1 MSRCNAVG
9 IDIGGAYTKVASTS
23 GRTKSFYFPLWK
35 ENSLSNLLC
44 LIKKEFDPENV
55 GVVMTAE
62 LADVFA
68 SKKEGVHYIASC
80 VRSVFE
86 HPYFFS
92 MEGRFSQIIDDQR
105 WNIFAASNWKASAI
119 FVGARICDCI
129 FVDIGSTTCD
139 VIPIEG
145 GKPLAS
151 TTDFQRL
158 CKEELI
164 YMGVLRTPLAALLHA
179 TCLNGRSC
187 HLSSELY
194 AITADV
200 YRILGNIS
208 DAQYSCHTPDD
219 RPRDLCACMQRV
231 ARMFLCDVDE
241 LGREQVVHIARSVER
256 IQVEMLATALAKH
269 IQEYGL
275 RPIVGAG
282 LGEFIVAK
290 AAEMNG
296 FKYRSL
302 AHLCGEHVAEVL
314 PAYATAQL
322 LLQTLEAGTM

>member
-1 MSRCNAVG
+1 MSRCNTVG
-9 IDIGGAYTKVASTS
+9 IDIGGANTKVASTS

-35 ENSLSNLLC
+35 ERSLSSLLC

-62 LADVFA
+62 LADVFT
-68 SKKEGVHYIASC
+68 SKKDGVHYIASC

-86 HPYFFS
+86 RPYFFS
-92 MEGRFSQIIDDQR
+92 LEGRFSQIVDDQQ
-105 WNIFAASNWKASAI
+105 WNVFAASNWMASAI
-119 FVGARICDCI
+119 FLGARICDCL

-151 TTDFQRL
+151 TTDFERL
-158 CKEELI
+158 GRDELL

-179 TCLNGRSC
+179 MCLNGQRYRV
-187 HLSSELY
+187 SSESY

-200 YRILGNIS
+200 HRILRNIS
-208 DAQYSCHTPDD
+208 EAQYTCHTPDG
-219 RPRDLCACMQRV
+219 RPRDIPACMQRV

-241 LGREQVVHIARSVER
+241 LGREQIVHIAQAVENL
-256 IQVEMLATALAKH
+256 QVVMLTGALERHAQK
-269 IQEYGL
+269 YGSK
-275 RPIVGAG
+275 PIVGAG
-282 LGEFIVAK
+282 LGEFIIAK
-290 AAEMNG
+290 AATRNSLD
-296 FKYRSL
+296 YQSL
-302 AHLCGEHVAEVL
+302 ARLYGEQVAEVL

-322 LLQTLEAGTM
+322 LERALETENV